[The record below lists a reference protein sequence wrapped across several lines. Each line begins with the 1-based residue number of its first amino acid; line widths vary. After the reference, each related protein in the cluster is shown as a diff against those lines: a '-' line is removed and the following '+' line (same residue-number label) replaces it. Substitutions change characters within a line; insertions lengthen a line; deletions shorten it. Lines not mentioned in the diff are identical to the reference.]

1 LACWCDARDRV
12 PSPVEAIQ
20 KFDERGFS
28 YVRIRFVR
36 PEYSAE
42 KRLEAASRADAL
54 MMRGTAP
61 PKRC

>member
-1 LACWCDARDRV
+1 V

-20 KFDERGFS
+20 EFDERGFS